1 MKIELVGQAAGLYK
15 GKERLPTADWAE
27 LEADLWG
34 TLELLRQEK
43 LPLPEAGGAPGP
55 FALYAR
61 DLGPYLAGCADLRE
75 LPVKV
80 SSGGKCA
87 VLAGKVLGPDRI
99 RIHRILL
106 L

>member
-15 GKERLPTADWAE
+15 GKERLPAPDWTE
-27 LEADLWG
+27 FEADLWG
-34 TLELLRQEK
+34 TLELVRQDR
-43 LPLPEAGGAPGP
+43 LPLPEVHGAPEP
-55 FALYAR
+55 FALYTR
-61 DLGPYLAGCADLRE
+61 DLGPYLAGRVAPRE

-87 VLAGKVLGPDRI
+87 VLVGKVLGPDCI